1 MFLSKIYRLF
11 CCRNKF
17 KTVFFHD
24 SGYLTLQDRQLYRS
38 EENEKQERGPKI
50 RKVCSWNIQE
60 LFVYHSSLK
69 LTNIL
74 YHINCLDAE
83 VLCLQEVFEPAIIR
97 AIIHNKTIRDKY
109 PYFLSGDMK
118 NKYIIGEN
126 SGLFVL
132 SQFPIRFI
140 DFKYLPHAIC
150 PDNFATKGVLY
161 FCVGNLSFALTHLQS
176 GSPNIAQRQ
185 LQFVMDQS
193 PFKKNFIVLGDFN
206 LTNANILLDVERN
219 NTVITHNSQRIID
232 YILPISCSFHINNDV
247 LQIDLDNVS
256 DHYPII
262 GTIIYDG
269 KKGNK
274 IVGNKIVGKNKV
286 LN

>member
-1 MFLSKIYRLF
+1 MFLSKICRLF
-11 CCRNKF
+11 CCKNNF

-24 SGYLTLQDRQLYRS
+24 SGYLTLQDRQMSRS
-38 EENEKQERGPKI
+38 EEKEKQGGGPKI

-60 LFVYHSSLK
+60 LFWYHSLPK
-69 LTNIL
+69 LTSIL

-83 VLCLQEVFEPAIIR
+83 VLCLQEVFEPATIR
-97 AIIHNKTIRDKY
+97 SIIHNKTIRDKY

-132 SQFPIRFI
+132 SQYPIRFV
-140 DFKYLPHAIC
+140 DFKHLPNAIC

-176 GSPNIAQRQ
+176 GSQSIARQQ
-185 LQFVMDQS
+185 LQFVMDQT

-206 LTNANILLDVERN
+206 LNDADVFLDVERN

-232 YILPISCSFHINNDV
+232 YILPIECSFHINNTV

-262 GTIIYDG
+262 GTIIYNVER
-269 KKGNK
+269 GNK
-274 IVGNKIVGKNKV
+274 IVRHKKV